1 MSFVGSYTIRNNL
14 GMRYKWSELARYR
27 MKERGVTRERVANML
42 GKTPGAVGH
51 WLNGRRGPS
60 LTDIASIFQILSLSN
75 VVLHG
80 DGSVSLPDDYDP
92 GILTKDALTVRQKA
106 LVELLAFFPEDE
118 QEKMLKELREKKE
131 QMDQFIEKWLKAR
144 KDAS

>member
-27 MKERGVTRERVANML
+27 MKERGVTRERIANML

-51 WLNGRRGPS
+51 WLNGRREPS
-60 LTDIASIFQILSLSN
+60 LTDIASIFQILGLSN

-106 LVELLAFFPEDE
+106 FVELLAFFPEDE
-118 QEKMLKELREKKE
+118 QEKMLKELREKKD
-131 QMDQFIEKWLKAR
+131 QMDQLIEKWLKAR

>member
-1 MSFVGSYTIRNNL
+1 
-14 GMRYKWSELARYR
+14 
-27 MKERGVTRERVANML
+27 ML

-51 WLNGRRGPS
+51 WLNGRREPS
-60 LTDIASIFQILSLSN
+60 LTDIASIFQILGLSN

-118 QEKMLKELREKKE
+118 QEKMLKELREKKD
-131 QMDQFIEKWLKAR
+131 QMDQLIEKWLKAR